1 MQLRRKCKRVVNM
14 KCERMRESTVYRSRF
29 WHMCGDRFGRGC
41 KFGRK
46 FSLSRVSCRATRAFA
61 KPRVARASQVLA
73 ALDGGDTLALG
84 AQRFSKRWP
93 RQLRR
98 WPRPPT
104 NAFTAGRYYLTIP
117 RRRRMSYR
125 RRTRSSPT

>member
-14 KCERMRESTVYRSRF
+14 KCERMRESTVYGSRF
-29 WHMCGDRFGRGC
+29 WQGVVTVSGEDA
-41 KFGRK
+41 
-46 FSLSRVSCRATRAFA
+46 SLAASFRCRVRATRAFA

-104 NAFTAGRYYLTIP
+104 NAFTAGTYYLTI
-117 RRRRMSYR
+117 RSRRRMSCR